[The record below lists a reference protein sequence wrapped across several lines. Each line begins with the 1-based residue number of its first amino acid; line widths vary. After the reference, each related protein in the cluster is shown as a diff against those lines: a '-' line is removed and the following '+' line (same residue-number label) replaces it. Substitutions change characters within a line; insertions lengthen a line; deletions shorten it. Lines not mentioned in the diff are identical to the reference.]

1 MTNTESTFYDRFQEI
16 LDGIYDIVIKDVD
29 KDIRRLIAE
38 KKEPFLR
45 EVLSA
50 MQSGSDLEER
60 YTASDILTLLESIE
74 ETFKVKNRKDE

>member
-29 KDIRRLIAE
+29 KDLRRLISE

-50 MQSGSDLEER
+50 MRSGSDLEER

-74 ETFKVKNRKDE
+74 ETFIVKNRKDE